1 MLAQELKSSATH
13 WELFTMP
20 ESGHFTVYLPGHRP
34 DHVRSTV
41 DIADDRW
48 HHVAMVY
55 EANRIRLYVDGK
67 MAADQPIEFLKGQTV
82 AGGVG
87 IGQVVGKEIGC
98 HGLIDGVRISR
109 GVRTFETRPTEAPV
123 VDDNTIGLWHCDRV
137 PDTQLPTE
145 PNKEPKVERLIDES
159 KQQNHG
165 QLGAADPGV
174 NKGNGKGAVARR
186 EDHWGMEA
194 VGFNWTEQDSV
205 DNRWNQ
211 TDVGSFLAS
220 TVPLAGLSPVRKG
233 LSIRVGEGE
242 QGTMCYDTARM
253 QLRAAWQ
260 NGFLQFHPAR
270 FGLINSPAPKGEMQW
285 MVPEGPGWMGGTVR
299 YRGLQP
305 QGQRV
310 LLQYEVGTTA
320 VSELPGLRKV
330 AAGSVFLRTLA
341 LGAAKEELRL
351 RLGRVQ
357 GGKDSRQLAA
367 DVVLVE
373 RADKTLI
380 TCVVG
385 NDLPRWDT
393 AADGRLDL
401 VFAPQ
406 GTSRT
411 CLVQQIVIP
420 TPPDD
425 AARKSL
431 DAIVQEL
438 RRGKP
443 ESIEAFARPGA
454 ARWTAEITTQ
464 GRRGKDTDAPYV
476 IDTITLP
483 YENPYRALFFVG
495 GHDFYSNGDIALCT
509 VHGDVWRVSG
519 VQEKLERLVWK
530 RVATG
535 MFQPLGLKIAAV
547 KRSDGSQEKDIV
559 YVLGRDQITRLYD
572 RNADGEAD
580 YYECFSNDY
589 ETSPGGHDY
598 VTCLETDSRGNF
610 YFTHALHGIVRLDA
624 EGKSLGSWATGLRNP
639 NGMGMGPGDVVT
651 AAPQE
656 GEWTPGSA
664 IFQARQGNHFGY
676 QGPRVTADRPLGYD
690 PPICWIPRLHDNSS
704 GGQVWVTSDRWGPL
718 TGQML
723 HLSYGKCTVMLVPR
737 DTTVEVPQGGTVDFP
752 LDFLSGVMRGRFHPG
767 DGQLY
772 VSGLKGWVSS
782 AVRDGC
788 LQRVRY
794 TGQRVTVPLSFETF
808 SNGLMVRFSDRLDP
822 QSATD
827 PDSYHV
833 TRWNYRYS
841 AAYGSP
847 EFRVSAPQEEG
858 RDEVEVISA
867 TLLEDHRAVF
877 LELPTIAPVMQM
889 AVEYSLR
896 GEGGEPLRRNLFTTL
911 NRVRGERFPE
921 ERIQRRARPGQ
932 LSPEQLAKLAPG
944 ILVRSSTD
952 TVTES
957 HVRRSIS
964 YSTAPGENGL
974 WQTSRGAVKHEFRGY
989 LQVDLRG
996 DYEFC
1001 WRAEGRVSGQPEVKR
1016 LTLQRGHN
1024 RFEMTVSGEAEE
1036 PDRKGRGEQ
1045 ARGEQAPSE
1054 QAPREQARGRVG
1066 GHTLWWRGQDFDWEP
1081 VPPTVLFHD
1090 RTDAALVSE
1099 SEWRRG
1105 YWLYQDLHC
1114 GRCHDAAARGGAP
1127 GGAPGGAGGGAVR
1140 DVGGGGGA
1148 GTGRAG
1154 TGEVGTGGAGTGGAG
1169 TGGAGSSGAGSSG
1182 ARGGGPALTGLG
1194 TRLQSD
1200 WVYEWLLAPQ
1210 SQRHSATMP
1219 ALLDAEQ
1226 PAGRQ
1231 MAADLAAFLSSLIEP
1246 QRPDR
1251 PAPGTAPGTVA
1262 GTGTGTSL
1270 LGVLVGAE
1278 LFEDLGCIGCHR
1290 LTAPSEPDDFQRLSL
1305 THISRKYRR
1314 DQLLQ
1319 YLADPTRWYPTTRM
1333 PKFDLSVAERQA
1345 LSDHLLKADE
1355 PQRGVAD
1362 RPVGD
1367 VARGRIAF
1375 QSLNCGQC
1383 HALESGASG
1392 EPGKLEPVKL
1402 AAPIAIQDPTGGC
1415 LAEQP
1420 QRVRYRLTATDRAAL
1435 RVYAGRHR
1443 SHAPVGDVGGG
1454 NAPVGDAP
1462 VGDAP
1467 VGDVAEHLVEKLR
1480 CTACH
1485 QRDHKA
1491 ADLRLILAEESERG
1505 LVPEALPNLTFAGDR
1520 LRSSWLL
1527 AQFQGTAHE
1536 QPLGRAR
1543 PWLKARMPAFPG
1555 YAEVLAAGLAVQ
1567 HGRSPVALAPSAA
1580 QSVDR
1585 ELAEIG
1591 RRLTLSQ
1598 SGLDCR
1604 QCHAVGREQ
1613 PTGDAGTRIAPGIN
1627 FSLIHRRLNE
1637 DFFPRFVTNP
1647 PRYDVTTKMPRL
1659 VPDGRTSKVTDL
1671 LDGDAQRQFLAIWEY
1686 LRGL

>member
-1 MLAQELKSSATH
+1 MLQFVRGMCGFRCSASLSRTLPLLAIVVTIATFVLSWPAAVSAAPKKVVLIAGKKSHGPEGNGIHDYPWSVKLLKLMLDNSNVREQVDVEFHLNGWPQDDRCLDTAATIMVISDGRDGDLYEEAPHLSTKEHRARIQKQIDRGCGFATFHFSTTLDAPVELPTADHPVCRGVRPFQMKEEFYYNLRFHPGDTALKPLLRVPALAGREPDGRVVAWARERRDGGRGFGTTCGHFYDNWRHADFRKFILNAICWTAQVEVPAEGVQARYYDRDEITQALSKLNEQGRAIGEPAIRVLMFAGNAAHEWHNWRRTTPAIVTALERDPRIQVDVSLDIEDLARRRLSDYQVILQNYVNWHDPRPLSDEARRAFTEFLRSGGGLVLVHFANGAFNFSLPMATASDWPEYRRMVRRVWNHQGKGEAQSGHDAFGKFQVALTAVKHPLTTGLGGFEVTDELYFRQDGEEPIEPLLTARSKVTGRDEPLAWTYRYGEGRVFQTLLGHSEQTYQTFEPREMLRRAVAYCAQREIKPLEPAQDPAIGVAANTPAAKPGAPNPAGNTTAGSPAATKLVLVDGKFAQALDVARSPVMIEGRDEYRVPPLTVDCWARLKQRAGYNILLAQELKSSATH

-87 IGQVVGKEIGC
+87 IGQLVGKEIGC
-98 HGLIDGVRISR
+98 HGLIDEVRISR

-137 PDTQLPTE
+137 PDKQLPKE
-145 PNKEPKVERLIDES
+145 PNKEPKVEWLIDES

-220 TVPLAGLSPVRKG
+220 TVPLAGLLPVRKG

-330 AAGSVFLRTLA
+330 AAGSVFLRPLA

-351 RLGRVQ
+351 RLGPVQ
-357 GGKDSRQLAA
+357 GGKESRQLAA

-464 GRRGKDTDAPYV
+464 GRRGKDTDGPYV

-559 YVLGRDQITRLYD
+559 HVLGRDQITRLYD

-624 EGKSLGSWATGLRNP
+624 EGKSLGS
-639 NGMGMGPGDVVT
+639 
-651 AAPQE
+651 
-656 GEWTPGSA
+656 
-664 IFQARQGNHFGY
+664 
-676 QGPRVTADRPLGYD
+676 
-690 PPICWIPRLHDNSS
+690 
-704 GGQVWVTSDRWGPL
+704 
-718 TGQML
+718 
-723 HLSYGKCTVMLVPR
+723 
-737 DTTVEVPQGGTVDFP
+737 
-752 LDFLSGVMRGRFHPG
+752 
-767 DGQLY
+767 
-772 VSGLKGWVSS
+772 
-782 AVRDGC
+782 
-788 LQRVRY
+788 
-794 TGQRVTVPLSFETF
+794 
-808 SNGLMVRFSDRLDP
+808 
-822 QSATD
+822 
-827 PDSYHV
+827 
-833 TRWNYRYS
+833 
-841 AAYGSP
+841 
-847 EFRVSAPQEEG
+847 
-858 RDEVEVISA
+858 
-867 TLLEDHRAVF
+867 
-877 LELPTIAPVMQM
+877 
-889 AVEYSLR
+889 
-896 GEGGEPLRRNLFTTL
+896 
-911 NRVRGERFPE
+911 
-921 ERIQRRARPGQ
+921 
-932 LSPEQLAKLAPG
+932 
-944 ILVRSSTD
+944 
-952 TVTES
+952 
-957 HVRRSIS
+957 
-964 YSTAPGENGL
+964 
-974 WQTSRGAVKHEFRGY
+974 
-989 LQVDLRG
+989 
-996 DYEFC
+996 
-1001 WRAEGRVSGQPEVKR
+1001 
-1016 LTLQRGHN
+1016 
-1024 RFEMTVSGEAEE
+1024 
-1036 PDRKGRGEQ
+1036 
-1045 ARGEQAPSE
+1045 
-1054 QAPREQARGRVG
+1054 
-1066 GHTLWWRGQDFDWEP
+1066 
-1081 VPPTVLFHD
+1081 
-1090 RTDAALVSE
+1090 
-1099 SEWRRG
+1099 
-1105 YWLYQDLHC
+1105 
-1114 GRCHDAAARGGAP
+1114 
-1127 GGAPGGAGGGAVR
+1127 
-1140 DVGGGGGA
+1140 
-1148 GTGRAG
+1148 
-1154 TGEVGTGGAGTGGAG
+1154 
-1169 TGGAGSSGAGSSG
+1169 
-1182 ARGGGPALTGLG
+1182 
-1194 TRLQSD
+1194 
-1200 WVYEWLLAPQ
+1200 
-1210 SQRHSATMP
+1210 
-1219 ALLDAEQ
+1219 
-1226 PAGRQ
+1226 
-1231 MAADLAAFLSSLIEP
+1231 
-1246 QRPDR
+1246 
-1251 PAPGTAPGTVA
+1251 
-1262 GTGTGTSL
+1262 
-1270 LGVLVGAE
+1270 
-1278 LFEDLGCIGCHR
+1278 
-1290 LTAPSEPDDFQRLSL
+1290 
-1305 THISRKYRR
+1305 
-1314 DQLLQ
+1314 
-1319 YLADPTRWYPTTRM
+1319 
-1333 PKFDLSVAERQA
+1333 
-1345 LSDHLLKADE
+1345 
-1355 PQRGVAD
+1355 
-1362 RPVGD
+1362 
-1367 VARGRIAF
+1367 
-1375 QSLNCGQC
+1375 
-1383 HALESGASG
+1383 
-1392 EPGKLEPVKL
+1392 
-1402 AAPIAIQDPTGGC
+1402 
-1415 LAEQP
+1415 
-1420 QRVRYRLTATDRAAL
+1420 
-1435 RVYAGRHR
+1435 
-1443 SHAPVGDVGGG
+1443 
-1454 NAPVGDAP
+1454 
-1462 VGDAP
+1462 
-1467 VGDVAEHLVEKLR
+1467 
-1480 CTACH
+1480 
-1485 QRDHKA
+1485 
-1491 ADLRLILAEESERG
+1491 
-1505 LVPEALPNLTFAGDR
+1505 
-1520 LRSSWLL
+1520 
-1527 AQFQGTAHE
+1527 
-1536 QPLGRAR
+1536 
-1543 PWLKARMPAFPG
+1543 
-1555 YAEVLAAGLAVQ
+1555 
-1567 HGRSPVALAPSAA
+1567 
-1580 QSVDR
+1580 
-1585 ELAEIG
+1585 
-1591 RRLTLSQ
+1591 
-1598 SGLDCR
+1598 
-1604 QCHAVGREQ
+1604 
-1613 PTGDAGTRIAPGIN
+1613 
-1627 FSLIHRRLNE
+1627 
-1637 DFFPRFVTNP
+1637 
-1647 PRYDVTTKMPRL
+1647 
-1659 VPDGRTSKVTDL
+1659 
-1671 LDGDAQRQFLAIWEY
+1671 
-1686 LRGL
+1686 